1 MRRPVLPPPG
11 QKLATLDGRLDQTYW
26 TPIKD
31 GLEAV
36 GEISG
41 AFVDIAVDGLPPV
54 LGNAAT
60 QTVGTSGDAVPLLS
74 TANQWSKQQW
84 FPIATLTDAA
94 NIAWD
99 LDTQQTAIVTLGGS
113 RTLAN
118 ATNAKPGATYQLAVI
133 AGAHV
138 LSFDTMYLFPA
149 NGSVPVTVGDCLFSF
164 FCPSAGVLWC
174 VGVKEFA

>member
-1 MRRPVLPPPG
+1 VSTPVPPPTEKIVAPHG
-11 QKLATLDGRLDQTYW
+11 GPNQTWWQYFSDLG
-26 TPIKD
+26 TRAASSEGSIG
-31 GLEAV
+31 GLGTAAAE
-36 GEISG
+36 
-41 AFVDIAVDGLPPV
+41 DI
-54 LGNAAT
+54 
-60 QTVGTSGDAVPLLS
+60 GTSGATVPLCN
-74 TANQWSKQQW
+74 TVNAWSKQQY

-94 NIAWD
+94 NIAWN

-149 NGSVPVTVGDCLFSF
+149 NGAVPTTVGKSLFSF
-164 FCPSAGVLWC
+164 FCPSADELWC